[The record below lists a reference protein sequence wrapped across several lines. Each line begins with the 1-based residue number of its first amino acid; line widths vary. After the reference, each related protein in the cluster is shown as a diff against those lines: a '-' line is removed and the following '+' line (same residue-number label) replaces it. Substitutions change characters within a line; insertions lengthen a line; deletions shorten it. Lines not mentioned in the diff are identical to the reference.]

1 MLETNRVYKHHSGKK
16 YTLVGVSNLKA
27 TKESYRKDAFYVD
40 EDNVLWSRPVEEFE
54 KGFELTEEKPWIVLK
69 TD

>member
-1 MLETNRVYKHHSGKK
+1 VLNTNRVYKHHSGKK
-16 YTLVGVSNLKA
+16 YILLGISNLEA
-27 TKESYRKDAFYVD
+27 TKESYKKDAFYID